1 MTEVSDGKS
10 RATRRIDCDGDRVC
24 WMRRAV
30 VRPITPALFACWKCQ
45 LSLFLVGGGFVDVL
59 FFGGLGRRGVA
70 HPITT
75 IVSLGM
81 LELSPGRGSKVEWY
95 SKGFIECSWC
105 LRTMLVWEVLVQVS
119 SNDSVIRGR

>member
-24 WMRRAV
+24 WMRRAD
-30 VRPITPALFACWKCQ
+30 VRPITPALFAGRRCQ
-45 LSLFLVGGGFVDVL
+45 LPLFYVGGGLVVVL
-59 FFGGLGRRGVA
+59 FFSGVWVGEGSA

-81 LELSPGRGSKVEWY
+81 LALSPGRASKVE
-95 SKGFIECSWC
+95 
-105 LRTMLVWEVLVQVS
+105 
-119 SNDSVIRGR
+119 